1 MPTAAT
7 VRVRP
12 AADTF
17 IRSPRPWSRR
27 PPKSVPCATIL
38 RRARRCVRRAVGPG
52 PASSILTNSFG
63 SPARSSGIC
72 FRTARFHAL
81 FLPAD
86 HVSGDIYDVV
96 RLDESH
102 MAVSL
107 ADATGHGM
115 PAALL
120 TVLIKRSF
128 RGKTIENGA
137 YRIMEPGEVLANMNR
152 DLLEMNLSH
161 CQFVTALHAIYDE
174 PARRLRWARG
184 GLPHPVLARF
194 DAEPVFVRTTG
205 ILLGAVESP
214 CFDIGETSLRPGD
227 AVYFYTDGLEALLC
241 RHRAGENP
249 VDISVCPWF
258 RSLQG
263 RRPADA
269 LAEIAE
275 LRRDTPPDAWPFDD
289 ISIVCVEC
297 AA

>member
-1 MPTAAT
+1 MVEETTQIGVVCDDPPPPE
-7 VRVRP
+7 VLCP
-12 AADTF
+12 A
-17 IRSPRPWSRR
+17 
-27 PPKSVPCATIL
+27 C
-38 RRARRCVRRAVGPG
+38 RRAGARFEHFDEQLRL
-52 PASSILTNSFG
+52 ASQVQRDLLPNPMPV
-63 SPARSSGIC
+63 SP
-72 FRTARFHAL
+72 TARFHAL

-174 PARRLRWARG
+174 EARRLRWARG
-184 GLPHPVLARF
+184 GLPHPVLARSG
-194 DAEPVFVRTTG
+194 AEPVFIRTSG

-214 CFDIGETSLRPGD
+214 CFDIVETSLRPGD

-241 RHRAGENP
+241 RRRAGENP
-249 VDISVCPWF
+249 FDISVSPWF
-258 RSLQG
+258 RSLSD

-269 LAEIAE
+269 LGEIAE
-275 LRRDTPPDAWPFDD
+275 LRRDTPPDTWPFDD

-297 AA
+297 TA

>member
-1 MPTAAT
+1 MVEETTQVGVVCDDP
-7 VRVRP
+7 
-12 AADTF
+12 
-17 IRSPRPWSRR
+17 SPREVLCPA
-27 PPKSVPCATIL
+27 C
-38 RRARRCVRRAVGPG
+38 RRAGARFEHFDEQLRLASQVQRDLLPNPM
-52 PASSILTNSFG
+52 PAS
-63 SPARSSGIC
+63 P
-72 FRTARFHAL
+72 TARFHAL

-205 ILLGAVESP
+205 ILLGAVENP
-214 CFDIGETSLRPGD
+214 CFDIVETSLRPGD

-263 RRPADA
+263 RRPVDA